1 VTRAAAVILAARN
14 LDFGYPRRRVGRS
27 LSMELRP
34 GEVLCVLGPNG
45 AGKSTLFRTLLGLL
59 PPLGGEVTLDGED
72 LRGLSRA
79 AIARAL
85 AYVPQ
90 ASGAS
95 FDFEVVEMVEM
106 ARTAH
111 LGPLGQPGR
120 RDRDLALA
128 ALERLGIGALAGRTM
143 GAISGGERQL
153 VLIARALATGAA
165 ALVMDE
171 PTANL
176 DPANQWRVLA
186 EIGRLRK
193 DGIGILLCTHDPDHA
208 LLAADRALLL
218 RGGQALAQG
227 NAAEI
232 LVAQNLSKLYGV
244 TVHVTEV
251 ETPDGI
257 RRVCVPALAA

>member
-1 VTRAAAVILAARN
+1 MILAAAN
-14 LDFGYPRRRVGRS
+14 LDFGYPRRCVGRS
-27 LSMELRP
+27 LSMELRA

-45 AGKSTLFRTLLGLL
+45 AGKSTLLRTLLGLL
-59 PPLGGEVTLDGED
+59 PPLGGSVTLAGRD
-72 LRGLSRA
+72 LRGLSRG

-85 AYVPQ
+85 GHVPQ
-90 ASGAS
+90 ASNAA

-111 LGPLGQPGR
+111 LGLLTQPGR
-120 RDRDLALA
+120 RDREMALA
-128 ALERLGIGALAGRTM
+128 ALERLGIGDLAGRSM
-143 GAISGGERQL
+143 AALSGGERQL
-153 VLIARALATGAA
+153 VLIARALATGAPA
-165 ALVMDE
+165 IVMDE

-193 DGIGILLCTHDPDHA
+193 AGIGILLCTHDPDHA

-218 RGGQALAQG
+218 RNGQALAHG

-251 ETPDGI
+251 QTPDGI

>member
-1 VTRAAAVILAARN
+1 MLRNHVLLAATD
-14 LDFGYPRRRVGRS
+14 LDFGYPRRIVGRG
-27 LSMELRP
+27 LSMALRS

-59 PPLGGEVTLDGED
+59 PPLGGHVALSGQD
-72 LRGLSRA
+72 LRALSRGE
-79 AIARAL
+79 IARTL

-90 ASGAS
+90 VSSAP
-95 FDFEVVEMVEM
+95 FDFEVVDMVEM
-106 ARTAH
+106 ARIAH
-111 LGPLGQPGR
+111 LGVLAQPGR
-120 RDRDLALA
+120 RDREMALA
-128 ALERLGIGALAGRTM
+128 ALQRLGIEGLAGRTM
-143 GAISGGERQL
+143 GALSGGERQL
-153 VLIARALATGAA
+153 VLIARALATGARA
-165 ALVMDE
+165 IVMDE

-186 EIGRLRK
+186 EISRLR
-193 DGIGILLCTHDPDHA
+193 DAGLGVLLCTHDPDHA

-218 RGGQALAQG
+218 RKGQALAQG
-227 NAAEI
+227 DAAEI
-232 LVAQNLSKLYGV
+232 LVAQNLSRLYGV

>member
-1 VTRAAAVILAARN
+1 MILAATH
-14 LDFGYPRRRVGRS
+14 LDFGYRRRIVGRA
-27 LSMELRP
+27 LSMELRS

-59 PPLGGEVTLDGED
+59 PPLGGQVTLGGQD
-72 LRGLSRA
+72 LRGFSRA
-79 AIARAL
+79 ATARAL

-90 ASGAS
+90 VASAP
-95 FDFEVVEMVEM
+95 FDFGVVETVEM

-111 LGPLGQPGR
+111 LGLLSQPGR
-120 RDRDLALA
+120 RDRERAMA

-143 GAISGGERQL
+143 AALSGGERQL
-153 VLIARALATGAA
+153 VLIARALATGAQA
-165 ALVMDE
+165 IVMDE

-186 EIGRLRK
+186 EIGRLR
-193 DGIGILLCTHDPDHA
+193 DAGIGILLCTHNPDHA

-218 RGGQALAQG
+218 RNGQALAQG

-251 ETPDGI
+251 QTPDGI

>member
-1 VTRAAAVILAARN
+1 MILAASQ
-14 LDFGYPRRRVGRS
+14 LDFGYARRVVGRA

-45 AGKSTLFRTLLGLL
+45 AGKSTLLRTLLGLL
-59 PPLGGEVTLDGED
+59 PPLGGRVTLGGAD
-72 LRGLSRA
+72 LDTLSRA

-90 ASGAS
+90 VSSAT
-95 FDFEVVEMVEM
+95 FDFGVVETVEM

-111 LGPLGQPGR
+111 LGPLSQPGR
-120 RDRDLALA
+120 RDRAMALA
-128 ALERLGIGALAGRTM
+128 ALARLGIEDLAGRSM
-143 GAISGGERQL
+143 GALSGGERQL

-165 ALVMDE
+165 AIVMDE

-176 DPANQWRVLA
+176 DLANQWRVLG
-186 EIGRLRK
+186 EIGRLR
-193 DGIGILLCTHDPDHA
+193 DAGIGIVLCTHDPDHA
-208 LLAADRALLL
+208 LIAADRALLL
-218 RGGQALAQG
+218 RKGQALAQG
-227 NAAEI
+227 DAGEI

-251 ETPDGI
+251 ETPDGV